1 MQLAKLIVPVNRL
14 FMRLRTYESFW
25 LLANGLLHS
34 YPSLHDHHETCD
46 VAVIGGGITGA
57 LISHA
62 LTEKGYSVVLLD
74 KRDIANG
81 STAATT
87 SMLQYE
93 IDVPLYRLADMIGE
107 EQAAL
112 CYKSGIEA
120 IQRLGELI
128 GKYQLDC
135 GFERKTSL
143 YVAREQSDLEWLR
156 SEFELR
162 RKHKLGVSWLGAE
175 EIEKEYGLRCWGGI
189 LSETAAS
196 VDAYRLAHELIAFN
210 VSRGMKVYD
219 QTVIK
224 ETKQDADGCLIVAEG
239 DATVHC
245 RKMIYCTGY
254 EATGLLKEK
263 TADVF
268 YTYACISEQGI
279 AIPEKLKKTLVWD
292 TGSPYLYMRSTD
304 DGRFLVG
311 GEDALTGLTFFQNKI
326 KERKSRKL
334 QEMLGEMMP
343 GISFI
348 EDFSWAGIFG
358 TTKDGLPY
366 IGESPEF
373 PGALFVLGFGGNGI
387 TFSVQGMEIVL
398 ALLEGR
404 QHPLAHC
411 YRFGR

>member
-1 MQLAKLIVPVNRL
+1 
-14 FMRLRTYESFW
+14 MRLRTYESFW
-25 LLANGLLHS
+25 LLTNGLLYS
-34 YPSLHDHHETCD
+34 YPSLHDHQEICD

-62 LTEKGYSVVLLD
+62 LMEKGYNVVLLD

-81 STAATT
+81 STSATT

-93 IDVPLYRLADMIGE
+93 IDVPLYQLAEMIGE

-120 IQRLGELI
+120 IQRLGTLI
-128 GKYQLDC
+128 GKHQFDC
-135 GFERKTSL
+135 GFERKESL
-143 YVAREQSDLEWLR
+143 YIAREKKHLDWLR
-156 SEFELR
+156 PEFEIR
-162 RKHKLGVSWLGAE
+162 RKHALGVSWLDAAE
-175 EIEKEYGLRCWGGI
+175 IKKEYGITGFGGI
-189 LSETAAS
+189 LSEVAGS

-210 VSRGMKVYD
+210 ASRGMKVYD

-224 ETKQDADGCLIVAEG
+224 ETKHEAEGCLLIAEDG
-239 DATVHC
+239 STVQC
-245 RKMIYCTGY
+245 RKLVYCSGY
-254 EATGLLKEK
+254 EATELLKEK

-268 YTYACISEQGI
+268 YTYACVSEQGI
-279 AIPEKLKKTLVWD
+279 VIPEKLKKTLVWD

-304 DGRFLVG
+304 DGRFLIG
-311 GEDALTGLTFFQNKI
+311 GEDALTGHTFFQNKI
-326 KERKSRKL
+326 KERKSQKL
-334 QEMLGEMMP
+334 QKMLKKVIP

-387 TFSVQGMEIVL
+387 TFSVQGMEIIID
-398 ALLEGR
+398 LLEGKANE
-404 QHPLAHC
+404 LAHF

>member
-1 MQLAKLIVPVNRL
+1 
-14 FMRLRTYESFW
+14 MRLRTYESFW
-25 LLANGLLHS
+25 LLTNGLLYS
-34 YPSLHDHHETCD
+34 YPSLHNHHEACD
-46 VAVIGGGITGA
+46 VVVIGGGITGA

-62 LTEKGYSVVLLD
+62 LMEKGYSVVLLD

-81 STAATT
+81 STSATT

-93 IDVPLYRLADMIGE
+93 IDVPLYQLAEMIGE

-120 IQRLGELI
+120 IQQLGRLI

-135 GFERKTSL
+135 GFEYKESL
-143 YVAREQSDLEWLR
+143 YIAREKKHLDWLKP
-156 SEFELR
+156 EFEMR
-162 RKHKLGVSWLGAE
+162 RKHGLGVRWLDAK
-175 EIEKEYGLRCWGGI
+175 EIKNEYGVACYGGI
-189 LSETAAS
+189 LSESAAS
-196 VDAYRLAHELIAFN
+196 VDAYRLAHELIALN

-219 QTVIK
+219 QTVIQ
-224 ETKQDADGCLIVAEG
+224 ETKQDESGCRIVTENSSM
-239 DATVHC
+239 VSC
-245 RKMIYCTGY
+245 RKVVYCTGY
-254 EATGLLKEK
+254 EATEFLKEK

-268 YTYACISEQGI
+268 YTYACVSEQDI
-279 AIPEKLKKTLVWD
+279 VIPEKLKKTLVWD
-292 TGSPYLYMRSTD
+292 TGSPYLYMRSTG

-311 GEDALTGLTFFQNKI
+311 GEDALTGHTFFQNKI

-334 QEMLGEMMP
+334 QKMLAKVVP

-387 TFSVQGMEIVL
+387 TFSVQGMDIVTD
-398 ALLEGR
+398 LLEGK
-404 QHPLAHC
+404 QNELAHY

>member
-1 MQLAKLIVPVNRL
+1 MSVSSIQ

-25 LLANGLLHS
+25 LLTNGLLHS
-34 YPSLHDHHETCD
+34 YPSLHGHHEACE

-62 LTEKGYSVVLLD
+62 LMEKGYSVVLLD

-81 STAATT
+81 STSATT

-93 IDVPLYRLADMIGE
+93 IDVPLYRLAEMIGE
-107 EQAAL
+107 EPAVL
-112 CYKSGIEA
+112 CYKSGVDA
-120 IQRLGELI
+120 IRTLGKLI
-128 GKYQLDC
+128 DEYRLDC
-135 GFERKTSL
+135 GFERKQSL
-143 YVAREQSDLEWLR
+143 YIACEEKHVGWLKQ
-156 SEFELR
+156 EFEIR
-162 RKHKLGVSWLGAE
+162 RKHGIGVSWLGTE
-175 EIEKEYGLRCWGGI
+175 EIYAEYGIRCFGGI
-189 LSETAAS
+189 LSEVAAS

-210 VSRGMKVYD
+210 ASRGMKVYD
-219 QTVIK
+219 QTLIS
-224 ETKQDADGCLIVAEG
+224 ETEHYAEG
-239 DATVHC
+239 CRLVTEDGSTVQC
-245 RKMIYCTGY
+245 RKVLYCTGY
-254 EATGLLKEK
+254 EATELLKEK

-279 AIPEKLKKTLVWD
+279 AIPEKLRKTLVWD

-304 DGRFLVG
+304 DGRFLIG
-311 GEDALTGLTFFQNKI
+311 GEDALSSHTFFQNRI
-326 KERKSRKL
+326 KERKSQKL
-334 QEMLGEMMP
+334 QAMLTKTMP

-387 TFSVQGMEIVL
+387 TFSVQGMNIITD
-398 ALLEGR
+398 LLEGKENE
-404 QHPLAHC
+404 LAHW

>member
-1 MQLAKLIVPVNRL
+1 
-14 FMRLRTYESFW
+14 MRLRTYESFW
-25 LLANGLLHS
+25 LLTNGLLYS
-34 YPSLHDHHETCD
+34 YPSLHDHHEACD

-62 LTEKGYSVVLLD
+62 LIEKGYSVVLLD

-81 STAATT
+81 STSATT

-93 IDVPLYRLADMIGE
+93 IDVPLFQLAEMIGE

-112 CYKSGIEA
+112 CYKSGIGA
-120 IQRLGELI
+120 IEQLGELI
-128 GKYQLDC
+128 GKHRLDC
-135 GFERKTSL
+135 GFERKKSL
-143 YVAREQSDLEWLR
+143 YIAREKKHLDWLR
-156 SEFELR
+156 SEFEIR
-162 RKHKLGVSWLGAE
+162 HKHELGVSWLDGR
-175 EIEKEYGLRCWGGI
+175 EIKKEYGLTCYGGI
-189 LSETAAS
+189 LSEVAAS
-196 VDAYRLAHELIAFN
+196 VDAYRLAHELIALN

-224 ETKQDADGCLIVAEG
+224 ETEQNDGGCRIVAENNS
-239 DATVHC
+239 TVQC
-245 RKMIYCTGY
+245 RKVVYCTGY
-254 EATGLLKEK
+254 EATELLKEK

-268 YTYACISEQGI
+268 YTYACVSEQGI
-279 AIPEKLKKTLVWD
+279 VIPEKLKKTLVWD

-311 GEDALTGLTFFQNKI
+311 GEDALTGHTFFQNKI

-334 QEMLGEMMP
+334 RKMLAKVIP

-387 TFSVQGMEIVL
+387 TFSVQGMDIVTD
-398 ALLEGR
+398 LLEGK
-404 QHPLAHC
+404 QNELAHC

>member
-1 MQLAKLIVPVNRL
+1 
-14 FMRLRTYESFW
+14 MRLRTYESFW
-25 LLANGLLHS
+25 LLTNGLLYS
-34 YPSLHDHHETCD
+34 YPSLHNHHEACD

-62 LTEKGYSVVLLD
+62 LIEKGYSVVLLD

-81 STAATT
+81 STSATT

-93 IDVPLYRLADMIGE
+93 IDVPLYQLAEMIGE

-120 IQRLGELI
+120 IQQLGRLI

-135 GFERKTSL
+135 GFEYKESL
-143 YVAREQSDLEWLR
+143 YIAREKKHLDWLKP
-156 SEFELR
+156 EFEMR
-162 RKHKLGVSWLGAE
+162 RKHGLGVRWLDAK
-175 EIEKEYGLRCWGGI
+175 EIKNEYGVACYGGI
-189 LSETAAS
+189 LSKSAAS
-196 VDAYRLAHELIAFN
+196 VDAYRLAHELIALN

-219 QTVIK
+219 QTVIQ
-224 ETKQDADGCLIVAEG
+224 ETKQDESGCRIVTENG
-239 DATVHC
+239 STVSC
-245 RKMIYCTGY
+245 RKVVYCTGY
-254 EATGLLKEK
+254 EATELLKEK

-268 YTYACISEQGI
+268 YTYACVSEQDI
-279 AIPEKLKKTLVWD
+279 VIPEKLKKTLVWD
-292 TGSPYLYMRSTD
+292 TGSPYLYMRSTG

-311 GEDALTGLTFFQNKI
+311 GEDALTGHTFFQNKI

-334 QEMLGEMMP
+334 QKMLAKVVP

-387 TFSVQGMEIVL
+387 TFSVQGMDIVTD
-398 ALLEGR
+398 LLEGK
-404 QHPLAHC
+404 QNELAHY